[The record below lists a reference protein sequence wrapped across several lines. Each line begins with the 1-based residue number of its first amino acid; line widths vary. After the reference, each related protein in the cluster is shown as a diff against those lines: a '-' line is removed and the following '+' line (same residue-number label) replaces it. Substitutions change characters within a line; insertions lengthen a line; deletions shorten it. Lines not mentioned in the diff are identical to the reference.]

1 MELDNILSNDFDES
15 MMSELSESLNKILF
29 QQPAKKNV
37 GEDKTT
43 SDTPPAQE
51 DKSVSD
57 KSSDAEQ
64 ESADKKAN
72 VEKYLAELNALV
84 GLSAVK
90 EDVNLLIHTITINEE
105 RKKMNLS
112 VPDFSK
118 HLVFYG
124 NPGTGKTTVA
134 RIIANLYKEL
144 GVISKGQ
151 FVETDRSGL
160 VAGYVGQTAIKTK
173 ELIDSAMGGVLFI
186 DEAYTLAPEGSGG
199 NDFGQEAIDTLLKA
213 MEDNRDDFIV
223 IVAGYPDLMNRFI
236 NSNPGL
242 NSRFNKYLYFNDY
255 NAEELEKIFML
266 MCEKYQYVPDEEL
279 KEKLPEFFQLMV
291 LTKPDN
297 FANAREVRNIF
308 EKAVQ
313 RQSSRLYNDKEHTQ
327 EDLTVLKAEDVFQK
341 TDEEKTEETAE
352 TSTIQRFLLY
362 KEEYS
367 CEIYGHTIQRRSVSF
382 CVSRLQ
388 RSSASSTRT
397 TVLPRRQSSRA
408 TRGRSRWKF

>member
-1 MELDNILSNDFDES
+1 MELDNILSNDFDEA

-29 QQPAKKNV
+29 QQPTKKTTV
-37 GEDKTT
+37 QEDKTT

-199 NDFGQEAIDTLLKA
+199 NDFGQEAIDTLLKT

-266 MCEKYQYVPDEEL
+266 MCEKYQYVPDDEL

-327 EDLTVLKAEDVFQK
+327 EDLTVLKAEDVFPK

-352 TSTIQRFLLY
+352 TTENAETAET
-362 KEEYS
+362 EETA
-367 CEIYGHTIQRRSVSF
+367 ENAEMPKTDE
-382 CVSRLQ
+382 
-388 RSSASSTRT
+388 T
-397 TVLPRRQSSRA
+397 TE
-408 TRGRSRWKF
+408 

>member
-1 MELDNILSNDFDES
+1 MELDNILSNDFDEA

-29 QQPAKKNV
+29 QQPTKKTTV
-37 GEDKTT
+37 QEDKTT

-266 MCEKYQYVPDEEL
+266 MCEKYQYVPDDEL

-327 EDLTVLKAEDVFQK
+327 EDLTVLKAEDVFPK

-352 TSTIQRFLLY
+352 TTENAETAET
-362 KEEYS
+362 EETA
-367 CEIYGHTIQRRSVSF
+367 ENAEMPKTDE
-382 CVSRLQ
+382 
-388 RSSASSTRT
+388 T
-397 TVLPRRQSSRA
+397 TE
-408 TRGRSRWKF
+408 

>member
-1 MELDNILSNDFDES
+1 MELDNILMDDLN
-15 MMSELSESLNKILF
+15 ESLNKILF
-29 QQPAKKNV
+29 QQPNKENV
-37 GEDKTT
+37 
-43 SDTPPAQE
+43 QE
-51 DKSVSD
+51 NECVSETEE
-57 KSSDAEQ
+57 SGQ
-64 ESADKKAN
+64 ESADKTAN
-72 VEKYLAELNALV
+72 VEKYLDELNSLV

-186 DEAYTLAPEGSGG
+186 DEAYTLAPEGSGS
-199 NDFGQEAIDTLLKA
+199 DFGQEAIDTLLKA
-213 MEDNRDDFIV
+213 MEDNRNDFVV
-223 IVAGYPDLMNRFI
+223 IVAGYPELMNRFI

-242 NSRFNKYLYFNDY
+242 NSRFNKYLYFDDY
-255 NAEELEKIFML
+255 NAEELEKIFVL
-266 MCEKYQYVPDEEL
+266 MCEKYQYVLDDEL
-279 KEKLPEFFQLMV
+279 KEQLPEFFEAMV
-291 LTKPDN
+291 LNKPEN

-313 RQSSRLYNDKEHTQ
+313 RQSSRLYNDKEHTN
-327 EDLTVLKAEDVFQK
+327 EDLTLLKSEDVFPK
-341 TDEEKTEETAE
+341 
-352 TSTIQRFLLY
+352 I
-362 KEEYS
+362 
-367 CEIYGHTIQRRSVSF
+367 
-382 CVSRLQ
+382 
-388 RSSASSTRT
+388 
-397 TVLPRRQSSRA
+397 
-408 TRGRSRWKF
+408 

>member
-1 MELDNILSNDFDES
+1 MELDKIITNDFDES
-15 MMSELSESLNKILF
+15 MMNELSESLNKILF
-29 QQPAKKNV
+29 QQPVKK
-37 GEDKTT
+37 T
-43 SDTPPAQE
+43 AQE
-51 DKSVSD
+51 DKNVSD
-57 KSSDAEQ
+57 TPLEKETVQENEGVSDTSSDTEQ
-64 ESADKKAN
+64 ETADKEAN
-72 VEKYLAELNALV
+72 VEKYLAELNSLV

-134 RIIANLYKEL
+134 RIIAKLYKEL

-186 DEAYTLAPEGSGG
+186 DEAYTLAPEGGGG

-213 MEDNRDDFIV
+213 MEDNRNDFVV
-223 IVAGYPDLMNRFI
+223 IVAGYPELMNRFI

-242 NSRFNKYLYFNDY
+242 NSRFNKYLSFDDY

-266 MCEKYQYVPDEEL
+266 MCEKYQYVPDDEL

-327 EDLTVLKAEDVFQK
+327 DDLTILKAEDVFPK
-341 TDEEKTEETAE
+341 TDEKAETTETAE
-352 TSTIQRFLLY
+352 TSETA
-362 KEEYS
+362 ETAETDNNS
-367 CEIYGHTIQRRSVSF
+367 PVSIET
-382 CVSRLQ
+382 SNDENN
-388 RSSASSTRT
+388 
-397 TVLPRRQSSRA
+397 
-408 TRGRSRWKF
+408 

>member
-199 NDFGQEAIDTLLKA
+199 NDFGQEAIDTLLKT

-327 EDLTVLKAEDVFQK
+327 EDLTVLKAEDVFPK

-352 TSTIQRFLLY
+352 TT
-362 KEEYS
+362 ENAE
-367 CEIYGHTIQRRSVSF
+367 
-382 CVSRLQ
+382 
-388 RSSASSTRT
+388 T
-397 TVLPRRQSSRA
+397 TETAEVTENTETTEA
-408 TRGRSRWKF
+408 DETTE

>member
-1 MELDNILSNDFDES
+1 MELDNILSNDFDEA

-29 QQPAKKNV
+29 QQPTKKTTV
-37 GEDKTT
+37 QEDKTT

-51 DKSVSD
+51 DKRVSD

-327 EDLTVLKAEDVFQK
+327 EDLTVLKAEDVFPK
-341 TDEEKTEETAE
+341 TDEEKTEETSETTENAE
-352 TSTIQRFLLY
+352 TT
-362 KEEYS
+362 ETAEVT
-367 CEIYGHTIQRRSVSF
+367 ENTE
-382 CVSRLQ
+382 
-388 RSSASSTRT
+388 T
-397 TVLPRRQSSRA
+397 TEA
-408 TRGRSRWKF
+408 DETTE

>member
-1 MELDNILSNDFDES
+1 MELDNILSNDFDEA

-29 QQPAKKNV
+29 QQPTKKTTV
-37 GEDKTT
+37 QEDKTT

-57 KSSDAEQ
+57 KSSDAEK

-186 DEAYTLAPEGSGG
+186 DEAYTLAPEGSRG

-242 NSRFNKYLYFNDY
+242 SSRFNKYLYFNDY

-266 MCEKYQYVPDEEL
+266 MCEKYQYVPDDEL

-313 RQSSRLYNDKEHTQ
+313 RQSSRLYNNKEHTQ
-327 EDLTVLKAEDVFQK
+327 EDLTVLKAEDVFPK
-341 TDEEKTEETAE
+341 TDEEKTEETSETTENAE
-352 TSTIQRFLLY
+352 TTETAEVTENI
-362 KEEYS
+362 E
-367 CEIYGHTIQRRSVSF
+367 
-382 CVSRLQ
+382 
-388 RSSASSTRT
+388 T
-397 TVLPRRQSSRA
+397 TE
-408 TRGRSRWKF
+408 

>member
-57 KSSDAEQ
+57 KSLDAEQ

-327 EDLTVLKAEDVFQK
+327 EDLTVLKAEDVFPK

-352 TSTIQRFLLY
+352 TT
-362 KEEYS
+362 ENAE
-367 CEIYGHTIQRRSVSF
+367 
-382 CVSRLQ
+382 
-388 RSSASSTRT
+388 T
-397 TVLPRRQSSRA
+397 TETAEVTENTETTEA
-408 TRGRSRWKF
+408 DETTE

>member
-327 EDLTVLKAEDVFQK
+327 EDLTVLKAEDVFPK

-352 TSTIQRFLLY
+352 TT
-362 KEEYS
+362 ENAE
-367 CEIYGHTIQRRSVSF
+367 
-382 CVSRLQ
+382 
-388 RSSASSTRT
+388 T
-397 TVLPRRQSSRA
+397 TETAEVTENTETTEA
-408 TRGRSRWKF
+408 DETTE

>member
-29 QQPAKKNV
+29 QQPTKKTTV
-37 GEDKTT
+37 QEDKTT

-327 EDLTVLKAEDVFQK
+327 EDLTVLKAEDVFPK

-352 TSTIQRFLLY
+352 TTENAETAET
-362 KEEYS
+362 EETA
-367 CEIYGHTIQRRSVSF
+367 ENAEMPKTDE
-382 CVSRLQ
+382 
-388 RSSASSTRT
+388 T
-397 TVLPRRQSSRA
+397 TE
-408 TRGRSRWKF
+408 

>member
-186 DEAYTLAPEGSGG
+186 DEAYTLAPEGSRG

-313 RQSSRLYNDKEHTQ
+313 RQSSRLYNNKEHTQ
-327 EDLTVLKAEDVFQK
+327 EDLTVLKAEDVFPK

-352 TSTIQRFLLY
+352 TTENAETAET
-362 KEEYS
+362 EETA
-367 CEIYGHTIQRRSVSF
+367 ENAEMPKTDE
-382 CVSRLQ
+382 
-388 RSSASSTRT
+388 T
-397 TVLPRRQSSRA
+397 TE
-408 TRGRSRWKF
+408 

>member
-1 MELDNILSNDFDES
+1 MELDNILSNDFDEA

-29 QQPAKKNV
+29 QQPTKKTTV
-37 GEDKTT
+37 QEDKTT

-57 KSSDAEQ
+57 KSSDAEK

-313 RQSSRLYNDKEHTQ
+313 RQSSRLYNNKEHTQ
-327 EDLTVLKAEDVFQK
+327 EDLTVLKAEDVFPK
-341 TDEEKTEETAE
+341 TDEEKTEETSETTENAE
-352 TSTIQRFLLY
+352 TT
-362 KEEYS
+362 ETAEVT
-367 CEIYGHTIQRRSVSF
+367 ENTE
-382 CVSRLQ
+382 
-388 RSSASSTRT
+388 T
-397 TVLPRRQSSRA
+397 TEA
-408 TRGRSRWKF
+408 DETTE

>member
-1 MELDNILSNDFDES
+1 MELDNIKISDFNEFTMED
-15 MMSELSESLNKILF
+15 LSESLNRILF
-29 QQPAKKNV
+29 QQNNTGALPKKENTP
-37 GEDKTT
+37 EEEEKSEETEKCT
-43 SDTPPAQE
+43 S
-51 DKSVSD
+51 
-57 KSSDAEQ
+57 EQ
-64 ESADKKAN
+64 ESEDKKAN
-72 VEKYLAELNALV
+72 VEKYLDELNSLV
-84 GLSAVK
+84 GLEAVK

-186 DEAYTLAPEGSGG
+186 DEAYTLAPEGGSG

-242 NSRFNKYLYFNDY
+242 SSRFNKYLSFDDY
-255 NAEELEKIFML
+255 NAEELEKIFVL
-266 MCEKYQYVPDEEL
+266 MCEKYQYILDDEL
-279 KEKLPEFFQLMV
+279 KQQLPEFFQAMV
-291 LTKPDN
+291 LTKPEN

-313 RQSSRLYNDKEHTQ
+313 RQSSRLYNNKE
-327 EDLTVLKAEDVFQK
+327 
-341 TDEEKTEETAE
+341 
-352 TSTIQRFLLY
+352 
-362 KEEYS
+362 
-367 CEIYGHTIQRRSVSF
+367 
-382 CVSRLQ
+382 
-388 RSSASSTRT
+388 RT
-397 TVLPRRQSSRA
+397 
-408 TRGRSRWKF
+408 

>member
-1 MELDNILSNDFDES
+1 MELDNILSNDFDEA

-29 QQPAKKNV
+29 QQPTKKTTV
-37 GEDKTT
+37 QEDKTT

-64 ESADKKAN
+64 ESADKKKKKK
-72 VEKYLAELNALV
+72 KYLAELNALV

-242 NSRFNKYLYFNDY
+242 SSRFNKYLYFNDY

-266 MCEKYQYVPDEEL
+266 MCEKYQYVPDDEL

-313 RQSSRLYNDKEHTQ
+313 RQSSRLYNNKEHTQ
-327 EDLTVLKAEDVFQK
+327 EDLTVLKAEDVFPK
-341 TDEEKTEETAE
+341 TDEEKTEETSETTENAE
-352 TSTIQRFLLY
+352 TPETDETTENTETI
-362 KEEYS
+362 ETDE
-367 CEIYGHTIQRRSVSF
+367 
-382 CVSRLQ
+382 
-388 RSSASSTRT
+388 T
-397 TVLPRRQSSRA
+397 TE
-408 TRGRSRWKF
+408 

>member
-1 MELDNILSNDFDES
+1 MELDNILSNDFDEA

-29 QQPAKKNV
+29 QQPTKKTTV
-37 GEDKTT
+37 QEDKTT

-266 MCEKYQYVPDEEL
+266 MCEKYQYVPDDEL

-313 RQSSRLYNDKEHTQ
+313 RQSSRLYNNKEHTQ
-327 EDLTVLKAEDVFQK
+327 EDLTVLKAEDVFPK
-341 TDEEKTEETAE
+341 TDEEKTEETSETTENAE
-352 TSTIQRFLLY
+352 TT
-362 KEEYS
+362 ETAEVT
-367 CEIYGHTIQRRSVSF
+367 ENTE
-382 CVSRLQ
+382 
-388 RSSASSTRT
+388 T
-397 TVLPRRQSSRA
+397 TEA
-408 TRGRSRWKF
+408 DETTE

>member
-1 MELDNILSNDFDES
+1 MELDNILSNDFNES
-15 MMSELSESLNKILF
+15 MMNELSESLNKILF
-29 QQPAKKNV
+29 QQPAKKTV
-37 GEDKTT
+37 QEDKAT

-57 KSSDAEQ
+57 KSSDTEK

-186 DEAYTLAPEGSGG
+186 DEAYTLAPEGSRG

-242 NSRFNKYLYFNDY
+242 SSRFNKYLYFNDY

-266 MCEKYQYVPDEEL
+266 MCEKYQYVPDDEL

-313 RQSSRLYNDKEHTQ
+313 RQSSRLYNNKEHTQ
-327 EDLTVLKAEDVFQK
+327 EDLTVLKAEDVFPK
-341 TDEEKTEETAE
+341 TDEEKTEETSETTENAE
-352 TSTIQRFLLY
+352 TPETD
-362 KEEYS
+362 E
-367 CEIYGHTIQRRSVSF
+367 
-382 CVSRLQ
+382 
-388 RSSASSTRT
+388 T
-397 TVLPRRQSSRA
+397 TEN
-408 TRGRSRWKF
+408 TEMIETDETTE

>member
-57 KSSDAEQ
+57 KSSDAEK

-186 DEAYTLAPEGSGG
+186 DEAYTLAPEGSRG

-313 RQSSRLYNDKEHTQ
+313 RQSSRLYNNKEHTQ
-327 EDLTVLKAEDVFQK
+327 EDLTVLKAEDVFPK

-352 TSTIQRFLLY
+352 TTENAETAET
-362 KEEYS
+362 EETA
-367 CEIYGHTIQRRSVSF
+367 ENAEMPKTDE
-382 CVSRLQ
+382 
-388 RSSASSTRT
+388 T
-397 TVLPRRQSSRA
+397 TE
-408 TRGRSRWKF
+408 

>member
-1 MELDNILSNDFDES
+1 MELDNILMDDLN
-15 MMSELSESLNKILF
+15 ESLNKILF
-29 QQPAKKNV
+29 QQPSKENV
-37 GEDKTT
+37 
-43 SDTPPAQE
+43 QE
-51 DKSVSD
+51 NECVSETEE
-57 KSSDAEQ
+57 SGQ
-64 ESADKKAN
+64 ESADKTAN
-72 VEKYLAELNALV
+72 VEKYLDELNSLV

-186 DEAYTLAPEGSGG
+186 DEAYTLAPEGSGS
-199 NDFGQEAIDTLLKA
+199 DFGQEAIDTLLKA
-213 MEDNRDDFIV
+213 MEDNRNDFVV
-223 IVAGYPDLMNRFI
+223 IVAGYPELMNRFI

-242 NSRFNKYLYFNDY
+242 NSRFNKYLYFDDY
-255 NAEELEKIFML
+255 NAEELEKIFVL
-266 MCEKYQYVPDEEL
+266 MCEKYQYVLDDEL
-279 KEKLPEFFQLMV
+279 KEQLPEFFEAMV
-291 LTKPDN
+291 LNKPEN

-313 RQSSRLYNDKEHTQ
+313 RQSSRLYNDKEHTN
-327 EDLTVLKAEDVFQK
+327 EDLTLLKSEDVFPK
-341 TDEEKTEETAE
+341 
-352 TSTIQRFLLY
+352 I
-362 KEEYS
+362 
-367 CEIYGHTIQRRSVSF
+367 
-382 CVSRLQ
+382 
-388 RSSASSTRT
+388 
-397 TVLPRRQSSRA
+397 
-408 TRGRSRWKF
+408 

>member
-186 DEAYTLAPEGSGG
+186 DEAYTLAPEGSRG

-327 EDLTVLKAEDVFQK
+327 EDLTVLKAEDVFPK

-352 TSTIQRFLLY
+352 TTENAETAET
-362 KEEYS
+362 EETA
-367 CEIYGHTIQRRSVSF
+367 ENAEMPKTDE
-382 CVSRLQ
+382 
-388 RSSASSTRT
+388 T
-397 TVLPRRQSSRA
+397 TE
-408 TRGRSRWKF
+408 

>member
-1 MELDNILSNDFDES
+1 MELDNILSNDFDEA

-29 QQPAKKNV
+29 QQPTKKTTV
-37 GEDKTT
+37 QEDKTT

-279 KEKLPEFFQLMV
+279 KEKLPEVFQLMV

-327 EDLTVLKAEDVFQK
+327 EDLTVLKAEDVFPK
-341 TDEEKTEETAE
+341 TDEEKTEETSETTENAE
-352 TSTIQRFLLY
+352 TT
-362 KEEYS
+362 ETAEVT
-367 CEIYGHTIQRRSVSF
+367 ENTE
-382 CVSRLQ
+382 
-388 RSSASSTRT
+388 T
-397 TVLPRRQSSRA
+397 TEA
-408 TRGRSRWKF
+408 DETTE

>member
-1 MELDNILSNDFDES
+1 MELDNILSNDFDEA

-29 QQPAKKNV
+29 QQPTKKTTV
-37 GEDKTT
+37 QEDKTT

-57 KSSDAEQ
+57 KSSDAEK

-242 NSRFNKYLYFNDY
+242 SSRFNKYLYFNDY

-327 EDLTVLKAEDVFQK
+327 EDLTVLKAEDVFPK
-341 TDEEKTEETAE
+341 TDEEKTEETSETTENAE
-352 TSTIQRFLLY
+352 TT
-362 KEEYS
+362 ETAEVT
-367 CEIYGHTIQRRSVSF
+367 ENTE
-382 CVSRLQ
+382 
-388 RSSASSTRT
+388 T
-397 TVLPRRQSSRA
+397 TEA
-408 TRGRSRWKF
+408 DETTE

>member
-1 MELDNILSNDFDES
+1 MELDNILMDDLN
-15 MMSELSESLNKILF
+15 ESLNKILF
-29 QQPAKKNV
+29 QQPNKENV
-37 GEDKTT
+37 
-43 SDTPPAQE
+43 QE
-51 DKSVSD
+51 NECVSETEE
-57 KSSDAEQ
+57 SGQ
-64 ESADKKAN
+64 ESADKTAN
-72 VEKYLAELNALV
+72 VEKYLDELNSLV

-186 DEAYTLAPEGSGG
+186 DEAYTLAPEGSGS
-199 NDFGQEAIDTLLKA
+199 DFGQEAIDTLLKA
-213 MEDNRDDFIV
+213 MEDNRNDFVV
-223 IVAGYPDLMNRFI
+223 IVAGYPELMNRFI

-242 NSRFNKYLYFNDY
+242 NSRFNKYLYFDDY
-255 NAEELEKIFML
+255 NAEELEKIFVL
-266 MCEKYQYVPDEEL
+266 MCEKYQYVLDDEL
-279 KEKLPEFFQLMV
+279 KEQLPEFFEAMV
-291 LTKPDN
+291 LNKPEN
-297 FANAREVRNIF
+297 FANAIEVRNIF

-313 RQSSRLYNDKEHTQ
+313 RQSSRLYNDKEHTN
-327 EDLTVLKAEDVFQK
+327 EDLTLLKSEDVFPK
-341 TDEEKTEETAE
+341 
-352 TSTIQRFLLY
+352 I
-362 KEEYS
+362 
-367 CEIYGHTIQRRSVSF
+367 
-382 CVSRLQ
+382 
-388 RSSASSTRT
+388 
-397 TVLPRRQSSRA
+397 
-408 TRGRSRWKF
+408 

>member
-1 MELDNILSNDFDES
+1 MELDNILSNDFDEA

-29 QQPAKKNV
+29 QQPTKKTTV
-37 GEDKTT
+37 QEDKTT

-57 KSSDAEQ
+57 KSSDAEK

-313 RQSSRLYNDKEHTQ
+313 RQSSRLYNNKEHTQ
-327 EDLTVLKAEDVFQK
+327 EDLTVLKAEDVFPK
-341 TDEEKTEETAE
+341 TDEEKTEETSETTENAE
-352 TSTIQRFLLY
+352 TPETDETTENTETI
-362 KEEYS
+362 ETDE
-367 CEIYGHTIQRRSVSF
+367 
-382 CVSRLQ
+382 
-388 RSSASSTRT
+388 T
-397 TVLPRRQSSRA
+397 TE
-408 TRGRSRWKF
+408 

>member
-1 MELDNILSNDFDES
+1 VNKMDFDNIITNDFDES
-15 MMSELSESLNKILF
+15 MMKDLSESLNKILF
-29 QQPAKKNV
+29 QSKNTESVQEKK
-37 GEDKTT
+37 D
-43 SDTPPAQE
+43 
-51 DKSVSD
+51 VSD
-57 KSSDAEQ
+57 KKEDEQKNIDKDKIEAEQ
-64 ESADKKAN
+64 ENVDKEAEVK
-72 VEKYLAELNALV
+72 KYLDELDALI

-90 EDVNLLIHTITINEE
+90 DDVNLLIHTISINEE

-112 VPDFSK
+112 VPEFSK

-134 RIIANLYKEL
+134 RIIANLYKAL

-186 DEAYTLAPEGSGG
+186 DEAYTLAPQGGGG

-213 MEDNRDDFIV
+213 MEDNRDDFVV
-223 IVAGYPDLMNRFI
+223 IVAGYPELMSRFI

-242 NSRFNKYLYFNDY
+242 NSRFNKYLSFDDY
-255 NAEELEKIFML
+255 NAEELEKIFVL
-266 MCEKYQYVPDEEL
+266 MCNKYQYVLDEKL
-279 KEKLPEFFQLMV
+279 KEKMPEFFQAMV

-297 FANAREVRNIF
+297 FANAREIRNIF

-327 EDLTVLKAEDVFQK
+327 DDLTLLKLEDVFPELAEMENEK
-341 TDEEKTEETAE
+341 TSEKKETDNASEQAEANTDSDSEKTETNIAPELSEADTNSEKTETDTVPEQAE
-352 TSTIQRFLLY
+352 EDSDNV
-362 KEEYS
+362 
-367 CEIYGHTIQRRSVSF
+367 GNDDN
-382 CVSRLQ
+382 
-388 RSSASSTRT
+388 
-397 TVLPRRQSSRA
+397 
-408 TRGRSRWKF
+408 

>member
-313 RQSSRLYNDKEHTQ
+313 RQSSRLYNNKEHTQ
-327 EDLTVLKAEDVFQK
+327 EDLTVLKAEDVFPK
-341 TDEEKTEETAE
+341 TDEEKTEETSETTENAE
-352 TSTIQRFLLY
+352 TT
-362 KEEYS
+362 ETAEVT
-367 CEIYGHTIQRRSVSF
+367 ENTE
-382 CVSRLQ
+382 
-388 RSSASSTRT
+388 T
-397 TVLPRRQSSRA
+397 TEA
-408 TRGRSRWKF
+408 DETTE

>member
-1 MELDNILSNDFDES
+1 MELDNILSNDFDEA

-199 NDFGQEAIDTLLKA
+199 NDFGQEAIDTLLKT

-327 EDLTVLKAEDVFQK
+327 EDLTVLKAEDVFPK

-352 TSTIQRFLLY
+352 TTENAETAET
-362 KEEYS
+362 EETA
-367 CEIYGHTIQRRSVSF
+367 ENAEMPKTDE
-382 CVSRLQ
+382 
-388 RSSASSTRT
+388 T
-397 TVLPRRQSSRA
+397 TE
-408 TRGRSRWKF
+408 

>member
-1 MELDNILSNDFDES
+1 MELDNILSNDFDEA

-29 QQPAKKNV
+29 QQPTKKTTV
-37 GEDKTT
+37 QEDKTT

-57 KSSDAEQ
+57 KSSDAEK

-213 MEDNRDDFIV
+213 MEDNRDD
-223 IVAGYPDLMNRFI
+223 
-236 NSNPGL
+236 
-242 NSRFNKYLYFNDY
+242 RFNKYLYFNDY

-266 MCEKYQYVPDEEL
+266 MCEKYQYVPDDEL

-313 RQSSRLYNDKEHTQ
+313 RQSSRLYNNKEHTQ
-327 EDLTVLKAEDVFQK
+327 EDLTVLKAEDVFPK
-341 TDEEKTEETAE
+341 TDEEKTEETSETTENAE
-352 TSTIQRFLLY
+352 TPETDETTENTETI
-362 KEEYS
+362 ETDE
-367 CEIYGHTIQRRSVSF
+367 
-382 CVSRLQ
+382 
-388 RSSASSTRT
+388 T
-397 TVLPRRQSSRA
+397 TE
-408 TRGRSRWKF
+408 

>member
-327 EDLTVLKAEDVFQK
+327 EDLTVLKAEDVFPK
-341 TDEEKTEETAE
+341 TDEEKTEETSETTENAE
-352 TSTIQRFLLY
+352 TPETDETTENTETI
-362 KEEYS
+362 ETDE
-367 CEIYGHTIQRRSVSF
+367 
-382 CVSRLQ
+382 
-388 RSSASSTRT
+388 T
-397 TVLPRRQSSRA
+397 TE
-408 TRGRSRWKF
+408 

>member
-313 RQSSRLYNDKEHTQ
+313 RQSSRLYNNKEHTQ
-327 EDLTVLKAEDVFQK
+327 EDLTVLKAEDVFPK
-341 TDEEKTEETAE
+341 TDEEKTEETSETTENAE
-352 TSTIQRFLLY
+352 TPETDETTENTETI
-362 KEEYS
+362 ETDE
-367 CEIYGHTIQRRSVSF
+367 
-382 CVSRLQ
+382 
-388 RSSASSTRT
+388 T
-397 TVLPRRQSSRA
+397 TE
-408 TRGRSRWKF
+408 

>member
-1 MELDNILSNDFDES
+1 MELDNILSNDFDEA

-29 QQPAKKNV
+29 QQPTKKTTV
-37 GEDKTT
+37 QEDKTT

-57 KSSDAEQ
+57 KSSDTEK

-266 MCEKYQYVPDEEL
+266 MCEKYQYVPDDEL

-313 RQSSRLYNDKEHTQ
+313 RQSSRLYNNKEHTQ
-327 EDLTVLKAEDVFQK
+327 EDLTVLKAEDVFPK
-341 TDEEKTEETAE
+341 TDEEKTEETSETTENAE
-352 TSTIQRFLLY
+352 TPETDETTENTETI
-362 KEEYS
+362 ETDE
-367 CEIYGHTIQRRSVSF
+367 
-382 CVSRLQ
+382 
-388 RSSASSTRT
+388 T
-397 TVLPRRQSSRA
+397 TE
-408 TRGRSRWKF
+408 

>member
-1 MELDNILSNDFDES
+1 MELDNILSNDFDEA

-29 QQPAKKNV
+29 QQPTKKTTV
-37 GEDKTT
+37 QEDKTT

-57 KSSDAEQ
+57 KSSDAEK

-266 MCEKYQYVPDEEL
+266 MCEKYQYVPDDEL

-313 RQSSRLYNDKEHTQ
+313 RQSSRLYNNKEHTQ
-327 EDLTVLKAEDVFQK
+327 EDLTVLKAEDVFPK
-341 TDEEKTEETAE
+341 TDEEKTEETSETTENAE
-352 TSTIQRFLLY
+352 TPETD
-362 KEEYS
+362 E
-367 CEIYGHTIQRRSVSF
+367 
-382 CVSRLQ
+382 
-388 RSSASSTRT
+388 T
-397 TVLPRRQSSRA
+397 TEN
-408 TRGRSRWKF
+408 TEMIETDETTE